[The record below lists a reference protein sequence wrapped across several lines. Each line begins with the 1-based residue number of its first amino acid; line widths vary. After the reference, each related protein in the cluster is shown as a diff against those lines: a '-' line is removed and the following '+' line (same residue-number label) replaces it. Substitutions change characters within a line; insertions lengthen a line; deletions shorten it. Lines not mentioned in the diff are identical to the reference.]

1 MGPIN
6 SFPVPIRRQYEMALA
21 GLGLRAPPV
30 GRLSVSA
37 TDRSFVV
44 SVRTELGL
52 APASSNTG
60 RPRKNR
66 PACFGTNFDHV
77 VNFTLT
83 TQSVSVGI

>member
-30 GRLSVSA
+30 GRLSVPA

-44 SVRTELGL
+44 SVRTEPSM
-52 APASSNTG
+52 AAESWNTG
-60 RPRKNR
+60 RSKVGE
-66 PACFGTNFDHV
+66 PASLFQNQF
-77 VNFTLT
+77 
-83 TQSVSVGI
+83 

>member
-30 GRLSVSA
+30 GRLSVAA

-52 APASSNTG
+52 PLRVRTQAGPEKTG
-60 RPRKNR
+60 QLALEPI
-66 PACFGTNFDHV
+66 
-77 VNFTLT
+77 LIML
-83 TQSVSVGI
+83 SISL

>member
-30 GRLSVSA
+30 GRLSVPA

-44 SVRTELGL
+44 SVRTEPSL
-52 APASSNTG
+52 PAESWNTG
-60 RPRKNR
+60 RPKSW
-66 PACFGTNFDHV
+66 GTQASLLQNEF
-77 VNFTLT
+77 
-83 TQSVSVGI
+83 